1 MLWVSILEK
10 RGCRVKHSEFFSKV
24 TSVYVAAML
33 TLFLFFVGGQ
43 GYQTITA
50 TKYAV
55 FLVVSV
61 AYVGVSL
68 ILLVESV
75 LLKQIKLPPVRE
87 LVRRSSWPQRLIVL
101 YMLLTVVSALCSAWP
116 DVAWMGGSRREG
128 AVTIL
133 LYCLCFLLVSIFGRA
148 ERWMLWLLGG
158 AVTLFSLLSIVQLFG
173 GNPFTLYPEGYNYFG
188 ANIHYP
194 GAFLGTIGN
203 IDLVADFLCLVI
215 PLLWISIL
223 RTEGKLR
230 LFLLIPLVSALFV
243 LCRMS
248 VLAGLVGVFGGGVL
262 ALPVVLPM
270 SAKVRRWVAVAVGGV
285 IVLALAVVFFFD
297 VGGGLF
303 HEVHEMLHGRADD
316 SFGSGRIHIW
326 KEVLARIPEQ
336 LWFGSGPDTMLQAE
350 LEPFTRYDASL
361 NMILRAQID
370 SAHNEYLNILF
381 HQGLFALLAY
391 LAALVTAAVGW
402 IRRSGTDG
410 TVAILGGAVLCYC
423 IQAFFGISTCIQ
435 APFFWLTLGLL
446 DSCCREREKGGT
458 KKCGKN

>member
-1 MLWVSILEK
+1 M
-10 RGCRVKHSEFFSKV
+10 KHSEFFSKL
-24 TSVYVAAML
+24 TSVYVAVML
-33 TLFLFFVGGQ
+33 TLFLFLVGGQ

-50 TKYAV
+50 TKYTA
-55 FLVVSV
+55 FLVISI

-87 LVRRSSWPQRLIVL
+87 LLRRSSWPQRLIVL
-101 YMLLTVVSALCSAWP
+101 YLLLTVVSALFSAWP
-116 DVAWMGGSRREG
+116 EIAWLGGSRREG
-128 AVTIL
+128 VLTIL
-133 LYCLCFLLVSIFGRA
+133 LYGLCFLLVSVFGKA

-158 AVTLFSLLSIVQLFG
+158 AVTLFSLLCIVQLFG

-203 IDLVADFLCLVI
+203 IDLVAGFLCLAI
-215 PLLWISIL
+215 PLLWISVL
-223 RTEGKLR
+223 RMDGTQKFL
-230 LFLLIPLVSALFV
+230 LLIPLAAALFV
-243 LCRMS
+243 LCKMS
-248 VLAGLVGVFGGGVL
+248 VLAGLVGVFGGAVL
-262 ALPVVLPM
+262 ALPVVLPV
-270 SAKVRRWVAVAVGGV
+270 SVKARRWVAAGVGGLVV
-285 IVLALAVVFFFD
+285 IGVAGLFFVD
-297 VGGGLF
+297 VGSGLL
-303 HEVHEMLHGRADD
+303 HELHEILHGRVED

-336 LWFGSGPDTMLQAE
+336 LWLGSGPDTMLQAG
-350 LEPFTRYDASL
+350 LEPFTRYDESL

-381 HQGLFALLAY
+381 HQGIFALLAY
-391 LAALVTAAVGW
+391 LAALVTMAVRW
-402 IRRSGTDG
+402 VRRSGSN
-410 TVAILGGAVLCYC
+410 VAAAVLGGGVLCYC
-423 IQAFFGISTCIQ
+423 IQAFFGIGSCIQ